1 MVLLLSVI
9 FIFALIGCSNDQ
21 PKQIKSQP
29 VEKHVDNSISM
40 EDNMKELAD
49 GIQEFKAQLSAEQLS
64 KEKLQEAV
72 NQIRETVKEGINAN
86 YNDQY
91 KDILSEWETLTN
103 NSPFDD
109 KNITKDQIGEWID
122 NYNALIEKTYAYIMD
137 KAKK

>member
-21 PKQIKSQP
+21 PKQIKLQP

-109 KNITKDQIGEWID
+109 ENITKDQIGEWID

>member
-21 PKQIKSQP
+21 PKQIKLQP
-29 VEKHVDNSISM
+29 VEKRVDNSISM

-91 KDILSEWETLTN
+91 KDILSE
-103 NSPFDD
+103 
-109 KNITKDQIGEWID
+109 
-122 NYNALIEKTYAYIMD
+122 
-137 KAKK
+137 